1 MIYAYENH
9 LTFHTYEKG
18 SANSAQIQKN
28 FAKISKTN
36 DQREDCISLLRVS
49 YKSFPMFQIRTTIK
63 SD

>member
-36 DQREDCISLLRVS
+36 DQGRIVFHC
-49 YKSFPMFQIRTTIK
+49 
-63 SD
+63 